1 MTVPGLDTGDT
12 AFMLVSTALVMLMT
26 AGLAFFYGG
35 LVRSKNALTIKM
47 QSFVALGVV
56 AAVWAIIGYTLAFG
70 PDWQGRGLI
79 GNLQYLGLRGVG
91 VTPGPMFAAGTP
103 GASIPHELF
112 MAFQMMFAIITP
124 ALISGAF
131 AYRMR
136 FKSYILFIAVWL
148 LAVYV
153 PLAHWIWGG
162 GFLSQMGVID
172 FAGGYVV
179 HMSAGFAALACV
191 FVFRPR
197 KIPAGESTAPHN
209 VPFVALGAGLLWF
222 GWFGF
227 NAGSALG
234 ANEIAANALVTTM
247 LGGSFGMLSWM
258 AVNWWVDGKPSATG
272 AITGA
277 IAGLATVTP
286 ACGFVAPWAGAVIG
300 LAAGAVCFA
309 ATKFRGQRK
318 WDDALDVWACH
329 GIGGTLGV
337 IATGAFASAS
347 INGKAGLIEGGR
359 DLFLTQVGAAVFVA
373 AYAFAVTY
381 AILRV
386 MKWFGPIQVTEEQE
400 LGSRDLHEHG
410 EAAYNL

>member
-1 MTVPGLDTGDT
+1 MEPSLT
-12 AFMLVSTALVMLMT
+12 
-26 AGLAFFYGG
+26 YGP
-35 LVRSKNALTIKM
+35 T
-47 QSFVALGVV
+47 
-56 AAVWAIIGYTLAFG
+56 
-70 PDWQGRGLI
+70 
-79 GNLQYLGLRGVG
+79 
-91 VTPGPMFAAGTP
+91 
-103 GASIPHELF
+103 IPHEVF

-136 FKSYILFIAVWL
+136 FSSYLAFISVWL
-148 LAVYV
+148 MLVYV

-162 GFLSQMGVID
+162 GWLAQLGVLD

-197 KIPAGESTAPHN
+197 RFGEGERVGPHN

-227 NAGSALG
+227 NAGSALA
-234 ANEIAANALVTTM
+234 ANGIAANAFVTTM

-258 AVNWWVDGKPSATG
+258 GINWWVDGKPSASGLVTG
-272 AITGA
+272 AV
-277 IAGLATVTP
+277 AGLATVTP
-286 ACGFVAPWAGAVIG
+286 ASGFVAPWAGALIG
-300 LAAGAVCFA
+300 LLAGVVCFA
-309 ATKFRGQRK
+309 ASKFRARRN

-337 IATGAFASAS
+337 IATGAFASKA
-347 INGKAGLIEGGR
+347 INGQAGLIEGGLR
-359 DLFLTQVGAAVFVA
+359 LFLVQIGAALFVA
-373 AYAFAVTY
+373 GYAFGITY

-386 MKWFGPIQVTEEQE
+386 MKAIRPIEVSPEME
-400 LGSRDLHEHG
+400 LASRDLHEHG
-410 EAAYNL
+410 EAAYLD

>member
-1 MTVPGLDTGDT
+1 MLDTGDT
-12 AFMLVSTALVMLMT
+12 AFMLVATALVMLMT

-35 LVRSKNALTIKM
+35 LVRSKNVLTIKM

-56 AAVWAIIGYTLAFG
+56 AAVWAIVGYTLAFG
-70 PDWQGRGLI
+70 SDWHGLI
-79 GNLQYLGLRGVG
+79 GGLQFVGLRGVG
-91 VTPGPMFAAGTP
+91 MEPYAPT
-103 GASIPHELF
+103 IPHELF
-112 MAFQMMFAIITP
+112 MVFQMMFAIITP

-136 FKSYILFIAVWL
+136 FSSYIAFIVIWL

-162 GFLSQMGVID
+162 GFLQKMGVLD

-197 KIPAGESTAPHN
+197 KIPQGESAAPHN

-227 NAGSALG
+227 NAGSALAADG
-234 ANEIAANALVTTM
+234 IAANAFVTTM

-258 AVNWWVDGKPSATG
+258 TVNWMVDGKPSASGAVTG
-272 AITGA
+272 AV
-277 IAGLATVTP
+277 AGLATITP
-286 ACGFVAPWAGAVIG
+286 ASGFVAPWAGALIG
-300 LAAGAVCFA
+300 LLAGLVCFA
-309 ATKFRGQRK
+309 ASKFRARRK

-329 GIGGTLGV
+329 GVGGTLGV
-337 IATGAFASAS
+337 LATGAFAAKA
-347 INGKAGLIEGGR
+347 INGQAGLIEGGTR
-359 DLFLTQVGAAVFVA
+359 LFLVQAAAAVFVA
-373 AYAFAVTY
+373 VYAFGVTY
-381 AILRV
+381 AILRM
-386 MKWFGPIQVTEEQE
+386 MKAIRPIEVSEADE
-400 LGSRDLHEHG
+400 LASRDLHEHG
-410 EAAYNL
+410 ESAYQT

>member
-1 MTVPGLDTGDT
+1 MLDSGDT
-12 AFMLVSTALVMLMT
+12 AFMLVCTALVMLMT

-35 LVRSKNALTIKM
+35 LVRSKNALTVKM
-47 QSFVALGVV
+47 QSFAALGVV
-56 AAVWAIIGYTLAFG
+56 GAVWAVVGYTLAFG
-70 PDWQGRGLI
+70 PDVHGLV
-79 GNLQYLGLRGVG
+79 GNWQYLGLNGVG
-91 VTPGPMFAAGTP
+91 MAPNPAYGPT
-103 GASIPHELF
+103 IPHELF
-112 MAFQMMFAIITP
+112 MAYQMMFAIITP

-136 FKSYILFIAVWL
+136 FSSYLSFIAVWL

-162 GFLSQMGVID
+162 GFLAKSGVLD

-197 KIPAGESTAPHN
+197 RFGQGETVAPHN

-227 NAGSALG
+227 NAGSALA
-234 ANEIAANALVTTM
+234 ANGLAANALVTTM

-258 AVNWWVDGKPSATG
+258 AANWWVDGKPSASGLVTG
-272 AITGA
+272 AV
-277 IAGLATVTP
+277 AGLATITP
-286 ACGFVAPWAGAVIG
+286 ASGFVAPWAAALIG
-300 LAAGAVCFA
+300 LLAGVVCFA
-309 ATKFRGQRK
+309 ASKFRARRK

-337 IATGAFASAS
+337 LATGAFASAA
-347 INGKAGLIEGGR
+347 INHQAGLIEGGGR
-359 DLFLTQVGAAVFVA
+359 LFLVQAAAAVFVA
-373 AYAFAVTY
+373 AYAFGVTY

-386 MKWFGPIQVTEEQE
+386 MKAIRPIQVSEADE
-400 LGSRDLHEHG
+400 LASRDLHEHG
-410 EAAYNL
+410 ESAYQT